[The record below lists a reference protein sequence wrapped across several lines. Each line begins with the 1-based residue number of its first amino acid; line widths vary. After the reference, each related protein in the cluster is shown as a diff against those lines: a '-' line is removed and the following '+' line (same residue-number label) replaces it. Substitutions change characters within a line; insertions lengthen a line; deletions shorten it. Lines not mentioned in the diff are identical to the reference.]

1 MSYFMEKPIPFDSVY
16 IMKPGM
22 TYLDV
27 CRGMRLEPSEIPAGI
42 KALELL
48 NGPEPT
54 TMAKDFTGGNNEH
67 Y

>member
-1 MSYFMEKPIPFDSVY
+1 MEVFTVEKPIPFDSVY
-16 IMKPGM
+16 VMKPGM

-27 CRGMRLEPSEIPAGI
+27 CRGMRLDESEIPAGI

-48 NGPEPT
+48 NGPEL
-54 TMAKDFTGGNNEH
+54 KENIGGKNEC

>member
-1 MSYFMEKPIPFDSVY
+1 MEKPIPFDSIY

-27 CRGMRLEPSEIPAGI
+27 CRGMRLDESEIPAGI
-42 KALELL
+42 KALEML
-48 NGPEPT
+48 NGPEPIINKQD
-54 TMAKDFTGGNNEH
+54 AGGKNER